1 MMTALITLENVSN
14 WYETFTI
21 KSSDLV
27 GGSGPTMYDGDQLS
41 FMDALYLM
49 MLPSSNITAKAMGRV
64 IGHKIIQARGY
75 I

>member
-1 MMTALITLENVSN
+1 
-14 WYETFTI
+14 
-21 KSSDLV
+21 
-27 GGSGPTMYDGDQLS
+27 MYDGDQLS